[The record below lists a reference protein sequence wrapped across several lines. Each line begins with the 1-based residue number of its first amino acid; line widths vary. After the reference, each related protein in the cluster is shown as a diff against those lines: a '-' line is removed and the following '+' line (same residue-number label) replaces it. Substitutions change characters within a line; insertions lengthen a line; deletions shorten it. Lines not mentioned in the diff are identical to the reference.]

1 MLVRLVV
8 SEAEVVTPGHP
19 RRTQQSTASAQV
31 VAGVALALMR
41 RPPEL
46 AALAELPTQHL
57 LAVTMAVVR
66 AELLPVEMEALAD
79 WSAASC
85 LVALAEA
92 QRPPQVPQEMAEMQP
107 ATALVAAA
115 AVLPRTLAALQV
127 LVATVRRAFA
137 L

>member
-1 MLVRLVV
+1 MP
-8 SEAEVVTPGHP
+8 AHP
-19 RRTQQSTASAQV
+19 RLAQTSTASVRAVAAAAV
-31 VAGVALALMR
+31 VLMR
-41 RPPEL
+41 REQVR
-46 AALAELPTQHL
+46 AEPVEMPTQHL

-66 AELLPVEMEALAD
+66 AELRRVEMEAPAA

-107 ATALVAAA
+107 ASALAAVA
-115 AVLPRTLAALQV
+115 AVLPPTLAARQA